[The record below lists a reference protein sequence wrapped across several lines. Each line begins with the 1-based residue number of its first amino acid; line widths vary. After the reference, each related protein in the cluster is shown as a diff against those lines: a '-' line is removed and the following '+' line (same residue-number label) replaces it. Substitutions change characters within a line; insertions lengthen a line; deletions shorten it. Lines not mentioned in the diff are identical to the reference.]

1 MYIPI
6 SLSKSITSVPF
17 CPRISDFSHFFPGVF
32 GDNFPFLPFRPPGIK
47 GFPFP
52 GEERIKFQFFSALS
66 RELHFEY
73 SVAPSLLVED
83 NAINSEIL
91 AELLPEA

>member
-1 MYIPI
+1 MSRDLYPLNA
-6 SLSKSITSVPF
+6 SETSVPENQTPHCGF
-17 CPRISDFSHFFPGVF
+17 GEGGTSD
-32 GDNFPFLPFRPPGIK
+32 
-47 GFPFP
+47 FPFP
-52 GEERIKFQFFSALS
+52 GEERIQFQFFSALS

-91 AELLPEA
+91 GELLPEA